1 MAGPENQQQQIQLPP
16 NSLQALD
23 YASTKHDALIPQGVQ
38 PEELLKPEFWA
49 HHGVKLRP
57 WDEIRARAE
66 DGTWLAY
73 YVVLDCSRT
82 WAKVHQLALH
92 RLTTGDVAMT
102 QASEAE
108 VRAFVKAHE
117 VRFNQGQKWHVVRK
131 LDRQVVQEQIAEK
144 DAAIAWL
151 DKHARGQVGAP
162 TVAAKPEAV
171 AA

>member
-1 MAGPENQQQQIQLPP
+1 MDAPNTNQQQVQLPP

-23 YASTKHDALIPQGVQ
+23 YASTRHDAMIPQGVT
-38 PEELLKPEFWA
+38 PEQLLQPEFWS

-57 WDEIRARAE
+57 FDEIRARAE

-92 RLTTGDVAMT
+92 RLTTADVAMT

-108 VRAFVKAHE
+108 VRAVVKAHE
-117 VRFNQGQKWHVVRK
+117 VRFNQGQKWHVIRK

-151 DKHARGQVGAP
+151 EAHARGQIGAP
-162 TVAAKPEAV
+162 AMAKPEAV

>member
-1 MAGPENQQQQIQLPP
+1 MADNNQQQIQLPP

-23 YASTKHDALIPQGVQ
+23 YASTKHDAVIPQGVA

-49 HHGVKLRP
+49 HHAVKLRP
-57 WDEIRARAE
+57 FDEIRARAE

-82 WAKVHQLALH
+82 WAKVHQLAIH

-108 VRAFVKAHE
+108 VRAVVKAHE

-131 LDRQVVQEQIAEK
+131 TDRMVVQEQIGDK

-151 DKHARGQVGAP
+151 EKHARGQVGAP
-162 TVAAKPEAV
+162 AAAKPEAV